1 MASMQTG
8 SGAGGF
14 GMAPRL
20 SAGASHTPLQHR
32 GLRKAKWCSQK
43 HPLHGQGSTI
53 SRAGRQ
59 WHAGWACWG
68 GGDWLLGTQA
78 LFPWLLKVLY
88 NLFFTPL
95 SKAAEKH

>member
-1 MASMQTG
+1 MVVGCPLCSTVRRDGEKAWCCRG
-8 SGAGGF
+8 
-14 GMAPRL
+14 
-20 SAGASHTPLQHR
+20 PLQHR

-78 LFPWLLKVLY
+78 HFPWLLKVLY